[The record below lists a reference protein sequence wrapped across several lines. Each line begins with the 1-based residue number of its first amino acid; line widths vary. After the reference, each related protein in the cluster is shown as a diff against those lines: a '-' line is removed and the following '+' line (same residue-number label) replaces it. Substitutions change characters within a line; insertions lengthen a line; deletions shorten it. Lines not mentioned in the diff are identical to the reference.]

1 MGKRF
6 WVSSSIAVFA
16 LAACSG
22 GGQSP
27 GTDEATGP
35 VAPEL
40 VAPKLADE
48 HSSLIWAAREPPKG
62 PLIERPA
69 SVPASEAARIIAR
82 TPRAAADDTLG
93 TGTEDSERLQVART
107 AVRYEDGKTLFVPG
121 SSAATEEFPVNSITI
136 RLGPD
141 PSGDLEFIQGDDRT
155 PPTFTA
161 GGLTTNLN
169 FSDGVLDYSL
179 QPTANGLVYKMRGN
193 AAYFDFQRRFDVGQ
207 YHISWYST
215 GPDGIA
221 GTDDDGPRTVRTFR
235 GADGRPGTFE
245 QNAANPRT
253 GDAADNNPTGVDDHP
268 DPWKR
273 RAGCFSDLADATA
286 DCINWNFDD
295 VQVTFGLPAAAPNA
309 SPAWY
314 WNVRVPF
321 RDGTSSLERNIA
333 NQFDYTYSYNRDLGS
348 YEMWLTNLGRI
359 DLNLEDSDGPPNT
372 GDDANRYLSYAAYGL
387 FVYTD
392 NLGAFQKVARAQ
404 ALHFG
409 YEAFA
414 DSEDARTTDISS
426 PVTAT
431 FTGRT
436 MAQRYLHLIG
446 GDSRNGDREELI
458 ADITLNVQIG
468 GSGGGGVT
476 GEISNFRMIGPDGVW
491 NRHFGIVDPD
501 GTERLVLAGA
511 AYKNNIDDP
520 TNPGVFNDANDDT
533 YKSSP
538 AKINADGTYKG
549 GVFLQTKTGG
559 SWTDKTDVFDTTVT
573 TTYDADGTPQ
583 PGTSQFGGRFY
594 GPTNNDLKDLETAGH
609 WFLRGDARCKYNTG
623 CPRDVERTGGVYGS
637 FGAFNA
643 AKEFASE

>member
-6 WVSSSIAVFA
+6 WVSSSIVAFV

-62 PLIERPA
+62 PFIERPA
-69 SVPASEAARIIAR
+69 SVPASEAARIIER

-121 SSAATEEFPVNSITI
+121 ASAATEEFPVNSITI
-136 RLGPD
+136 RMGLGTDPE
-141 PSGDLEFIQGDDRT
+141 PSGDLEFIQGDDGT
-155 PPTFTA
+155 PPDPTA
-161 GGLTTNLN
+161 GGLTEDLY

-193 AAYFDFQRRFDVGQ
+193 ASYFDFQRRFDVGE
-207 YHISWYST
+207 YFISWYST
-215 GPDGIA
+215 GPDGIE
-221 GTDDDGPRTVRTFR
+221 GTDDDGLHTVSTYR
-235 GADGRPGTFE
+235 GRDG
-245 QNAANPRT
+245 NPFT
-253 GDAADNNPTGVDDHP
+253 TSMNDNPDETGVDKHP
-268 DPWKR
+268 DLWKR
-273 RAGCFSDLADATA
+273 QAGCFSDLADATA

-333 NQFDYTYSYNRDLGS
+333 NQFDYTYSSNRDLGS

-359 DLNLEDSDGPPNT
+359 DLNLESRDRPPLT
-372 GDDANRYLSYAAYGL
+372 ADDANRYLSYAAYGL
-387 FVYTD
+387 FVYSD
-392 NLGAFQKVARAQ
+392 NLGSFQKVARAQ

-414 DSEDARTTDISS
+414 DSENARTTDISS

-436 MAQRYLHLIG
+436 MAQRYLHLAG
-446 GDSRNGDREELI
+446 GDQSRHGEREELI

-511 AYKNNIDDP
+511 AYKNNA
-520 TNPGVFNDANDDT
+520 NAGGVFSDTNDDA

-559 SWTDKTDVFDTTVT
+559 SWRDKTDMFDTTVT
-573 TTYDADGTPQ
+573 TTYDAADGTPQ

-609 WFLRGDARCKYNTG
+609 WFLRGDAGASTTG
-623 CPRDVERTGGVYGS
+623 CPPVVERTGGVYGS

>member
-6 WVSSSIAVFA
+6 WVSSSIAVFV

-27 GTDEATGP
+27 GTDEATGS
-35 VAPEL
+35 VAPDL

-62 PLIERPA
+62 PFIERPA
-69 SVPASEAARIIAR
+69 TVAASEAARIVAR
-82 TPRAAADDTLG
+82 TPRAAADDAVG
-93 TGTEDSERLQVART
+93 TGTEDSERLQVVKT

-121 SSAATEEFPVNSITI
+121 ASAATEEFPVNSITI
-136 RLGPD
+136 RMGLALD
-141 PSGDLEFIQGDDRT
+141 LEPSGDLEFIQGDDGT
-155 PPTFTA
+155 PPDPTA
-161 GGLTTNLN
+161 GGLTEDLY

-193 AAYFDFQRRFDVGQ
+193 AVYFDFQRRFDIGE
-207 YHISWYST
+207 YFISWYYT

-221 GTDDDGPRTVRTFR
+221 GTLDDGLHTASTFR
-235 GADGRPGTFE
+235 GPDGSPH
-245 QNAANPRT
+245 RT
-253 GDAADNNPTGVDDHP
+253 DDNDETGVDDHP

-273 RAGCFSDLADATA
+273 RAGCYSDLADATA
-286 DCINWNFDD
+286 DCVNWNFDD
-295 VQVTFGLPAAAPNA
+295 VQVTFGLPAAAPNTY
-309 SPAWY
+309 PAWY

-333 NQFDYTYSYNRDLGS
+333 DQFDYTYSSNRDLGS

-359 DLNLEDSDGPPNT
+359 DLNLEDSDRPPNT
-372 GDDANRYLSYAAYGL
+372 EDDANRYLSYAAYGL

-414 DSEDARTTDISS
+414 DSENARTTDISS

-446 GDSRNGDREELI
+446 GDSRHGEREELI

-476 GEISNFRMIGPDGVW
+476 GAISNFRMIGPDGVW

-501 GTERLVLAGA
+501 ETERLVLAGA
-511 AYKNNIDDP
+511 AYGDS
-520 TNPGVFNDANDDT
+520 TRVTSGVFSDTTDND
-533 YKSSP
+533 YKNFR

-559 SWTDKTDVFDTTVT
+559 SWSDKTDVFDTSVT
-573 TTYDADGTPQ
+573 TGYDDDGTRQ

-594 GPTNNDLKDLETAGH
+594 GPTNNGLKDLETAGH
-609 WFLRGDARCKYNTG
+609 WFLRGDAACKYFGSG
-623 CPRDVERTGGVYGS
+623 CAAELERTGGVYGS

-643 AKEFASE
+643 AKEFDQE

>member
-82 TPRAAADDTLG
+82 TPRAAANDHLG

-121 SSAATEEFPVNSITI
+121 ASAATEEFPVNSITI
-136 RLGPD
+136 RMGLGTDPE
-141 PSGDLEFIQGDDRT
+141 PSGDLEYIQGDDGT
-155 PPTFTA
+155 PPDPTA
-161 GGLTTNLN
+161 GDLTEDLY

-193 AAYFDFQRRFDVGQ
+193 ASYFDFQRRFDVGE
-207 YHISWYST
+207 YFLSWYST

-221 GTDDDGPRTVRTFR
+221 GTDDDGPRTFRTFR
-235 GADGRPGTFE
+235 GNDGRPGT
-245 QNAANPRT
+245 
-253 GDAADNNPTGVDDHP
+253 GDDNTVGVDDHP
-268 DPWKR
+268 DGWKR

-321 RDGTSSLERNIA
+321 RDGASSPERNVA

-392 NLGAFQKVARAQ
+392 NFGSFQKVARAQ

-446 GDSRNGDREELI
+446 GDSRHGEREELI

-476 GEISNFRMIGPDGVW
+476 GAISNFRMIGPDGVW
-491 NRHFGIVDPD
+491 HRHFGIVDPD
-501 GTERLVLAGA
+501 QTERLVLAGA
-511 AYKNNIDDP
+511 AYKNNAGA
-520 TNPGVFNDANDDT
+520 NGVFSDANDDA

-538 AKINADGTYKG
+538 ATINADGTYKG

-559 SWTDKTDVFDTTVT
+559 SWRDKTDMFDTTVT
-573 TTYDADGTPQ
+573 TAYTPSGTTTLQ

-609 WFLRGDARCKYNTG
+609 WFLRGDERCKYFGSG
-623 CPRDVERTGGVYGS
+623 CSRDLERSGGVYGS

-643 AKEFASE
+643 AKEFDQE